1 MRTKKIISFLMLVML
16 LVPLALVPQSAKA
29 AEVDAQELLAKVAEA
44 EKTITSCETDY
55 FMDLKINYAGKGT
68 LINAKLSGNETSF
81 SLPGGYPVKSH
92 ISMQLKYK
100 ENKNSM
106 KLLTKQK
113 GRFFDNDTYKLD
125 TYFFFD
131 YGNPLNPAM
140 TAYGSVESSADKTG
154 WIKLS
159 ATMKELLEVLSSQ
172 NNAISKDALFPQ
184 DLTGGLTGDFTGD
197 LSVSENGDTYV
208 ISQVVKV
215 TEKMLKDSL
224 KNSGLYD
231 SYTKKEKKQIDKEF
245 KRLAKKLKPI
255 KIEYVI
261 NKESSLPVEISID
274 YNDYFNSALKA
285 GLTSDSKDKDSI
297 KLSKKL
303 SISGAKL
310 VVTTKNINSAAD
322 FDLSAEAEKALEIP
336 FQLISSGVAAK

>member
-92 ISMQLKYK
+92 ISMQVKYK
-100 ENKNSM
+100 ENKDSM

-113 GRFFDNDTYKLD
+113 GRFLENGTYKLD
-125 TYFFFD
+125 TYLFFD
-131 YGNPLNPAM
+131 YSNLTNPAI
-140 TAYGSVESSADKTG
+140 TVYGSMESGADKTG
-154 WIKLS
+154 WLKTT
-159 ATMKELLEVLSSQ
+159 ATMEDLLGVLSSQ
-172 NNAISKDALFPQ
+172 NNALSKDALFPQ

-224 KNSGLYD
+224 KNSGVYD

-245 KRLAKKLKPI
+245 KRIAKKLKPI

-322 FDLSAEAEKALEIP
+322 FDLSAGAEKALEIP